1 MTPSPVSGHSSIP
14 ADSNN
19 GSRIS
24 PGPSPSRSSQSPKSP
39 EASSLP
45 EAIKSKLAAASAKY
59 KESISKSKQ
68 GLKEKLLARNNSVK
82 ELSKGVQREMNAGIA
97 GVARM
102 IERMDFSSKRF
113 GGSAHVSTSTA
124 TASGFNFSFKGKRV
138 EANSKSN
145 NNGDKTEPQKLQG
158 GETC

>member
-1 MTPSPVSGHSSIP
+1 MH
-14 ADSNN
+14 A
-19 GSRIS
+19 SR
-24 PGPSPSRSSQSPKSP
+24 
-39 EASSLP
+39 
-45 EAIKSKLAAASAKY
+45 Y

-145 NNGDKTEPQKLQG
+145 NNGDTTEPQQLQVSDFSRFLVF
-158 GETC
+158 